1 MTFLPILQ
9 AGVLRSQSPGCLLL
23 VRVMA
28 KSAPFVAGMAS
39 R

>member
-9 AGVLRSQSPGCLLL
+9 AGVLRAQSPGCLLL
-23 VRVMA
+23 VLVMA
-28 KSAPFVAGMAS
+28 KSAPFAVGLAS